1 MEDKTKME
9 EEKIVL
15 TLEKPEENN
24 TVETTEKV
32 EEEKPVK
39 TELDMSVFS
48 DEELKMIDDFS
59 EKIDISDTNI
69 IMSYGS
75 TAQNKISDFSD
86 KTLENM
92 KTKDLGQIGNMIADL
107 VTELKG
113 FDVEE
118 ESKGFLG
125 FFKKAGNK
133 IDNLRVKYEKANVNV
148 EKICGIL
155 EDNQIQLLKDI
166 AVLDELYAKN
176 ETNKKELTMYI
187 AAGKKKLKH
196 AVEVELPQLKKI
208 AQETGTTEDAQKA
221 NDYAQLVNRFEKKL
235 HDLEMTR
242 MVAVQMSPQIRLIQ
256 NNDTI
261 MAEKIQSTLVNTIPL
276 WKSQMVIALG
286 LTHAQDAIDAEA
298 AVDKMTNDLL
308 KKNAEALKQGTIETA
323 KASERSIV
331 EIETL
336 QQTNKALI
344 ETLDEVLKIQ
354 SEGREKRNA
363 AEVELRKLENE
374 IKEKLLEI
382 KNEVH

>member
-1 MEDKTKME
+1 ME

-125 FFKKAGNK
+125 FFKKAGK
-133 IDNLRVKYEKANVNV
+133 
-148 EKICGIL
+148 
-155 EDNQIQLLKDI
+155 
-166 AVLDELYAKN
+166 VL
-176 ETNKKELTMYI
+176 
-187 AAGKKKLKH
+187 
-196 AVEVELPQLKKI
+196 
-208 AQETGTTEDAQKA
+208 
-221 NDYAQLVNRFEKKL
+221 
-235 HDLEMTR
+235 
-242 MVAVQMSPQIRLIQ
+242 
-256 NNDTI
+256 
-261 MAEKIQSTLVNTIPL
+261 
-276 WKSQMVIALG
+276 
-286 LTHAQDAIDAEA
+286 
-298 AVDKMTNDLL
+298 
-308 KKNAEALKQGTIETA
+308 
-323 KASERSIV
+323 
-331 EIETL
+331 
-336 QQTNKALI
+336 
-344 ETLDEVLKIQ
+344 
-354 SEGREKRNA
+354 
-363 AEVELRKLENE
+363 
-374 IKEKLLEI
+374 
-382 KNEVH
+382 

>member
-242 MVAVQMSPQIRLIQ
+242 MVAVQMQL
-256 NNDTI
+256 NT
-261 MAEKIQSTLVNTIPL
+261 AE
-276 WKSQMVIALG
+276 VISSFLF
-286 LTHAQDAIDAEA
+286 L
-298 AVDKMTNDLL
+298 LL
-308 KKNAEALKQGTIETA
+308 KISIACFSSTFITS
-323 KASERSIV
+323 KAFISFSTSI
-331 EIETL
+331 L
-336 QQTNKALI
+336 FFL
-344 ETLDEVLKIQ
+344 
-354 SEGREKRNA
+354 SS
-363 AEVELRKLENE
+363 
-374 IKEKLLEI
+374 
-382 KNEVH
+382 

>member
-1 MEDKTKME
+1 ME

-155 EDNQIQLLKDI
+155 
-166 AVLDELYAKN
+166 
-176 ETNKKELTMYI
+176 
-187 AAGKKKLKH
+187 
-196 AVEVELPQLKKI
+196 
-208 AQETGTTEDAQKA
+208 
-221 NDYAQLVNRFEKKL
+221 
-235 HDLEMTR
+235 
-242 MVAVQMSPQIRLIQ
+242 
-256 NNDTI
+256 
-261 MAEKIQSTLVNTIPL
+261 
-276 WKSQMVIALG
+276 
-286 LTHAQDAIDAEA
+286 
-298 AVDKMTNDLL
+298 
-308 KKNAEALKQGTIETA
+308 
-323 KASERSIV
+323 
-331 EIETL
+331 
-336 QQTNKALI
+336 
-344 ETLDEVLKIQ
+344 
-354 SEGREKRNA
+354 
-363 AEVELRKLENE
+363 
-374 IKEKLLEI
+374 
-382 KNEVH
+382 

>member
-92 KTKDLGQIGNMIADL
+92 KTKDLGQIGNMITDL

-125 FFKKAGNK
+125 FFKN
-133 IDNLRVKYEKANVNV
+133 ILIRNLRASRIFGKSHKNLHLNKKQIYNIILASQKKC
-148 EKICGIL
+148 EKI
-155 EDNQIQLLKDI
+155 
-166 AVLDELYAKN
+166 
-176 ETNKKELTMYI
+176 LT
-187 AAGKKKLKH
+187 L
-196 AVEVELPQLKKI
+196 
-208 AQETGTTEDAQKA
+208 
-221 NDYAQLVNRFEKKL
+221 
-235 HDLEMTR
+235 
-242 MVAVQMSPQIRLIQ
+242 S
-256 NNDTI
+256 
-261 MAEKIQSTLVNTIPL
+261 
-276 WKSQMVIALG
+276 
-286 LTHAQDAIDAEA
+286 
-298 AVDKMTNDLL
+298 DKM
-308 KKNAEALKQGTIETA
+308 
-323 KASERSIV
+323 
-331 EIETL
+331 
-336 QQTNKALI
+336 
-344 ETLDEVLKIQ
+344 
-354 SEGREKRNA
+354 
-363 AEVELRKLENE
+363 
-374 IKEKLLEI
+374 
-382 KNEVH
+382 